1 MTYRGTIK
9 NGSVILEPG
18 IELPDGAQV
27 EVLLATEPTAPTEER
42 KQLWEA
48 LRTLPGETSFEDVVE
63 DVYLLYKIE
72 RGVRQLDAGEGI
84 PHEEARQRF
93 REWLE

>member
-9 NGSVILEPG
+9 DGSVILEPG
-18 IELPDGAQV
+18 IELPDGAEV
-27 EVLLATEPTAPTEER
+27 EILLATESTDLNEER
-42 KQLWEA
+42 KRLWEA
-48 LRTLPGETSFEDVVE
+48 LQTLPGETSFEDVVE

-93 REWLE
+93 RE

>member
-9 NGSVILEPG
+9 DGSVILETG
-18 IELPDGAQV
+18 TDLPDGAEV
-27 EVLLATEPTAPTEER
+27 EVLLATEPTDLNEER
-42 KQLWEA
+42 KRLWEA
-48 LRTLPGETSFEDVVE
+48 LRTLPGKTSFEDVVE
-63 DVYLLYKIE
+63 DVYLLFKIE

>member
-9 NGSVILEPG
+9 DGYVILEPG
-18 IELPDGAQV
+18 VELPDGAEV
-27 EVLLATEPTAPTEER
+27 EVLVAPKVSDVNEER
-42 KQLWEA
+42 KRLREA

-72 RGVRQLDAGEGI
+72 RGVRQLDAGKGI